1 MIDINKN
8 NSVLGIHR
16 CSKGD
21 SIENCKKRIW
31 VLDKLHGSYII
42 MFVGIFLTA
51 SLSTIV
57 ISAVANEI
65 NLEDSFL
72 TEDMLNLARI
82 SESARLSRE
91 NLERLKNQSRKNEIA
106 IENKK
111 EGDNKFAEEKKKK
124 VILCALYGAGYSEE
138 AGKMM
143 NQSKIKMS
151 SKVKNQCS
159 NLLIKPVESKQD
171 LDVKWALYMIGN
183 DARYLEMIIEPIKS
197 LMRVDGIQNED
208 LEYISYITHN
218 HNMDESMRLFDGILS
233 KARSEGERESMK
245 MGILSLWS
253 FGSVVK
259 SIPQLKKLV
268 DEGKLQV
275 ENEDLKQQLKVAHY
289 SSYCSKVLMNDK
301 VIMFTAKKGAASG
314 LKEAIKDNLYQDMK
328 YYFKEGEE
336 GELIIAQSAYSKNKM
351 KPVNITI
358 ITPGLKRIKRQFFN
372 SDEYQYENIDKARI
386 IAEYIPI
393 NKGGYNIKGLY
404 FIFYDQ
410 EGNDGSK
417 KCTYFYQE

>member
-1 MIDINKN
+1 MIDLNNN

-16 CSKGD
+16 GSKGD
-21 SIENCKKRIW
+21 SIENCKKRVW

-57 ISAVANEI
+57 SSAVANEI
-65 NLEDSFL
+65 NSEDSFL
-72 TEDMLNLARI
+72 TEDMLNVARI
-82 SESARLSRE
+82 SESVRLSRE
-91 NLERLKNQSRKNEIA
+91 NLVRVKNHSRKNETA

-111 EGDNKFAEEKKKK
+111 EGDNKFVEEKKKK

-143 NQSKIKMS
+143 DQSKIKMS
-151 SKVKNQCS
+151 SEVKNQCS

-171 LDVKWALYMIGN
+171 LDVKWALYLIGK
-183 DARYLEMIIEPIKS
+183 DARYLAMIIEPIKS

-268 DEGKLQV
+268 DEGELQV
-275 ENEDLKQQLKVAHY
+275 KNEDLKKQLKVAHY

-301 VIMFTAKKGAASG
+301 VIIFTAKKGASNG
-314 LKEAIKDNLYQDMK
+314 LKEAIKENLYQDMK

-358 ITPGLKRIKRQFFN
+358 ITPGFKKIKRQFFN
-372 SDEYQYENIDKARI
+372 SDEYQYENIDQARI
-386 IAEYIPI
+386 IAEYMPI
-393 NKGGYNIKGLY
+393 NKGGYNIKGLH

-410 EGNDGSK
+410 EGKDGSE

>member
-1 MIDINKN
+1 MIDLNNN

-16 CSKGD
+16 GSKGD
-21 SIENCKKRIW
+21 SIENCKKRVW

-57 ISAVANEI
+57 SSAVANEI
-65 NLEDSFL
+65 NSEDSFL
-72 TEDMLNLARI
+72 TEDMLNVARI
-82 SESARLSRE
+82 SESVRLSRE
-91 NLERLKNQSRKNEIA
+91 NLVRVKNQSRKNETA

-111 EGDNKFAEEKKKK
+111 EGDNNFAEEKKKK

-143 NQSKIKMS
+143 DQSKIKMS
-151 SKVKNQCS
+151 SEVKNQCS

-171 LDVKWALYMIGN
+171 LDVKWALYLIGK
-183 DARYLEMIIEPIKS
+183 DARYLAMIIEPIKS

-218 HNMDESMRLFDGILS
+218 HNMDESMRLFEGILS

-268 DEGKLQV
+268 DEGELQ
-275 ENEDLKQQLKVAHY
+275 EKNEDLKKQLKVAHY

-301 VIMFTAKKGAASG
+301 VVIFTAKKGASNG
-314 LKEAIKDNLYQDMK
+314 LKEAIKENLYQDMK

-351 KPVNITI
+351 KLVNITI
-358 ITPGLKRIKRQFFN
+358 ITPGFKKIKRQFFN
-372 SDEYQYENIDKARI
+372 SDEYQYENIDQARI
-386 IAEYIPI
+386 IAEYMPI
-393 NKGGYNIKGLY
+393 NKGGYNIKGLH

>member
-1 MIDINKN
+1 MINKN
-8 NSVLGIHR
+8 NSVLGLHR
-16 CSKGD
+16 SSKGD
-21 SIENCKKRIW
+21 SIENCKKRVW

-57 ISAVANEI
+57 SSAVANEI
-65 NLEDSFL
+65 NSEDSFL
-72 TEDMLNLARI
+72 TEDMLNVARI
-82 SESARLSRE
+82 SESVRLSRE
-91 NLERLKNQSRKNEIA
+91 NLVRVKNHSRKNETA

-111 EGDNKFAEEKKKK
+111 EGDNKFVEEKKKK

-143 NQSKIKMS
+143 DQSKIKMS
-151 SKVKNQCS
+151 SEVKNQCS

-171 LDVKWALYMIGN
+171 LDLKWALYLIGK
-183 DARYLEMIIEPIKS
+183 DARYLAMIIEPIKS

-218 HNMDESMRLFDGILS
+218 HNMDESMRLFEGILS

-301 VIMFTAKKGAASG
+301 VIIFTAKKGASNG
-314 LKEAIKDNLYQDMK
+314 LKEAIKENLYQDMK

-372 SDEYQYENIDKARI
+372 SDEYQYENIDQARI
-386 IAEYIPI
+386 IAEYMSI

>member
-1 MIDINKN
+1 MIDLNKN

-16 CSKGD
+16 CSNGD

-57 ISAVANEI
+57 SSAVANEI
-65 NLEDSFL
+65 NSEDSFL
-72 TEDMLNLARI
+72 TEDMLNVARI
-82 SESARLSRE
+82 SESVRLSRE
-91 NLERLKNQSRKNEIA
+91 NLVRVKNHSRKNETA

-111 EGDNKFAEEKKKK
+111 EGDHKFVEEKTKK

-143 NQSKIKMS
+143 DQSKIKMS
-151 SKVKNQCS
+151 SEVKNQCS

-171 LDVKWALYMIGN
+171 LDVKWALYLIGK
-183 DARYLEMIIEPIKS
+183 DARYLAMIIEPIKS

-218 HNMDESMRLFDGILS
+218 HNMDESMRLFEGILS

-268 DEGKLQV
+268 DEGELQV
-275 ENEDLKQQLKVAHY
+275 KNEDLKKQLKVAHY

-301 VIMFTAKKGAASG
+301 VIIFTAKKGASNG
-314 LKEAIKDNLYQDMK
+314 LKEAIKENLYQDMK

-372 SDEYQYENIDKARI
+372 SDEYQYENIDQARI
-386 IAEYIPI
+386 IAEYMSI